1 LLGRADCVEISSASC
16 ESSLLVL
23 YSRHWKRRRHA
34 CGRWRS
40 AARPSAHP
48 RGSSARGT
56 KRTSGSRRAA
66 RVSAK
71 LHPGDETRDTDGDK
85 KSSTLDA
92 LDNILPKTE
101 DPSPAVDKKE
111 IQTPPKPM
119 GGTREERA
127 AREVAERAAAS
138 DRARIEAKRRRETPE
153 GVTDKSWAW

>member
-1 LLGRADCVEISSASC
+1 MWTTVALRGAPVRAPARLLRARA
-16 ESSLLVL
+16 
-23 YSRHWKRRRHA
+23 
-34 CGRWRS
+34 
-40 AARPSAHP
+40 
-48 RGSSARGT
+48 
-56 KRTSGSRRAA
+56 KRTSGSRRAV

-71 LHPGDETRDTDGDK
+71 LYPGDETRDTAPSDGENFF
-85 KSSTLDA
+85 STLDA

-101 DPSPAVDKKE
+101 DPSPRVDEKE

-127 AREVAERAAAS
+127 AREVAERGAAS

>member
-1 LLGRADCVEISSASC
+1 MWTVALRGAPVRAPARLLRSRA
-16 ESSLLVL
+16 
-23 YSRHWKRRRHA
+23 
-34 CGRWRS
+34 
-40 AARPSAHP
+40 
-48 RGSSARGT
+48 
-56 KRTSGSRRAA
+56 KRTSGSRRAV

-71 LHPGDETRDTDGDK
+71 LYPGDETRDTDGDK

-101 DPSPAVDKKE
+101 VPSPKVDEKE

-127 AREVAERAAAS
+127 AREVAERGAAS

>member
-1 LLGRADCVEISSASC
+1 MWTVALRGAPVRAPARLLR
-16 ESSLLVL
+16 
-23 YSRHWKRRRHA
+23 SR
-34 CGRWRS
+34 
-40 AARPSAHP
+40 
-48 RGSSARGT
+48 T

-92 LDNILPKTE
+92 LDNILPSPPE

-111 IQTPPKPM
+111 IQTPPTPM

-127 AREVAERAAAS
+127 AREVAERGAAS

>member
-1 LLGRADCVEISSASC
+1 MWPVALRGAPVRAPARLLR
-16 ESSLLVL
+16 
-23 YSRHWKRRRHA
+23 
-34 CGRWRS
+34 
-40 AARPSAHP
+40 
-48 RGSSARGT
+48 ARG
-56 KRTSGSRRAA
+56 KRTSGSRCAV

-71 LHPGDETRDTDGDK
+71 LYPGDETRDTDGDK

-101 DPSPAVDKKE
+101 DPSPRVEKE

-127 AREVAERAAAS
+127 AREVAERGAAS

>member
-1 LLGRADCVEISSASC
+1 MWPVALRGAPVRAPARLLHSRA
-16 ESSLLVL
+16 
-23 YSRHWKRRRHA
+23 
-34 CGRWRS
+34 
-40 AARPSAHP
+40 
-48 RGSSARGT
+48 
-56 KRTSGSRRAA
+56 KRTSESRRAV

-71 LHPGDETRDTDGDK
+71 LYPGDETRDTDGKK

-92 LDNILPKTE
+92 LDNILPSPPE
-101 DPSPAVDKKE
+101 DPSPRVDEKE

-127 AREVAERAAAS
+127 AREDAERGAAS